1 MKENSLFFFRVKSI
15 DAKTLGYKPEVV
27 VGEGGVDGREMT
39 GSRWFQSCLR
49 MVHVSVI
56 QHTWCFLTPQG
67 PRTES
72 SVKRRRKWHP
82 TPLFLPG
89 ESNGQRSLVGYGP
102 WGRRVAYD

>member
-1 MKENSLFFFRVKSI
+1 MRV
-15 DAKTLGYKPEVV
+15 
-27 VGEGGVDGREMT
+27 GVDGREMT